1 KSIKKEK
8 IMIKILENKLH
19 NEIPLTKFMD
29 LKITKYD
36 EKELITIAPLNKNI
50 NDKGTAFGG
59 SLATLTIISGW
70 SICWLISKELEIN
83 SENIVVIKNEHSY
96 RKPVTKE
103 LICHTKRP
111 TKDEIENLKNKLLL
125 KKSASIKISSQI
137 IEDGEVCVDFTGY
150 YVIKI

>member
-1 KSIKKEK
+1 
-8 IMIKILENKLH
+8 MIKILENKLH

-103 LICHTKRP
+103 LICHTKRA

>member
-1 KSIKKEK
+1 
-8 IMIKILENKLH
+8 MIKILENKLH

-96 RKPVTKE
+96 RTPVTKE

>member
-1 KSIKKEK
+1 
-8 IMIKILENKLH
+8 MIKILENKLH

-36 EKELITIAPLNKNI
+36 AKELMTIAPLNKNI

>member
-1 KSIKKEK
+1 
-8 IMIKILENKLH
+8 MIKILENKLH

-70 SICWLISKELEIN
+70 SICCLISKELEIN

>member
-1 KSIKKEK
+1 
-8 IMIKILENKLH
+8 MIKILENKLH

-36 EKELITIAPLNKNI
+36 EKELITLAPLNKNI

-70 SICWLISKELEIN
+70 SIFWLISKELEIN

-137 IEDGEVCVDFTGY
+137 IEDGEICVDFTGY

>member
-1 KSIKKEK
+1 
-8 IMIKILENKLH
+8 MIKILENKLH

-29 LKITKYD
+29 LKITKHD

-50 NDKGTAFGG
+50 NDKDTAFGG

-137 IEDGEVCVDFTGY
+137 IEDGEICVDFTGY

>member
-1 KSIKKEK
+1 
-8 IMIKILENKLH
+8 MIKILENKLH

-29 LKITKYD
+29 LEITKYD

-111 TKDEIENLKNKLLL
+111 TKYEIENLKNKLLL

-137 IEDGEVCVDFTGY
+137 IEDDEICVDFTGY

>member
-1 KSIKKEK
+1 
-8 IMIKILENKLH
+8 MIKILENKLH

-103 LICHTKRP
+103 LICHTKKP

>member
-1 KSIKKEK
+1 
-8 IMIKILENKLH
+8 MIKILENKLH

-29 LKITKYD
+29 LKITKHD

-50 NDKGTAFGG
+50 NDKDTAFGG

-103 LICHTKRP
+103 LICHKKRP

-137 IEDGEVCVDFTGY
+137 IEDGEICVDFTGY

>member
-1 KSIKKEK
+1 
-8 IMIKILENKLH
+8 MIKILENKLH

-36 EKELITIAPLNKNI
+36 EKELITVAPLNKNI

-111 TKDEIENLKNKLLL
+111 IKDEIENLKNKLLL

-137 IEDGEVCVDFTGY
+137 IEDDEVCVDFTGY

>member
-1 KSIKKEK
+1 
-8 IMIKILENKLH
+8 MIKILEDKLH

-29 LKITKYD
+29 LEITKYD
-36 EKELITIAPLNKNI
+36 EKELITTAPLDKNI

-70 SICWLISKELEIN
+70 SICWLISQELNID
-83 SENIVVIKNEHSY
+83 SKNIVVIKNEHSY

-103 LICHTKRP
+103 LICHTYKP

-125 KKSASIKISSQI
+125 KKSASIKINSQI
-137 IEDGEVCVDFTGY
+137 IEDGEICVDFIGY

>member
-1 KSIKKEK
+1 MKKEK
-8 IMIKILENKLH
+8 TMIKILENKLH

-70 SICWLISKELEIN
+70 SICWLISKVLEIN

-96 RKPVTKE
+96 RKPVTKG

-137 IEDGEVCVDFTGY
+137 IEDGEICVDFTGY